1 LTNYILKWYNY
12 AITGNTMLTKKE
24 ELLKEIQTI
33 NAEIQK
39 RQIEIQKL
47 QESGTKMIGA
57 LELLAEQDKLKETPK
72 E

>member
-1 LTNYILKWYNY
+1 
-12 AITGNTMLTKKE
+12 MLTKKE

-47 QESGTKMIGA
+47 QESGTKIIGA